1 MAVYN
6 DDVRMLIVFMYQFVK
21 EQIIHVMCRK
31 MIFCT
36 EITDVDEL
44 IKQLTEFVKD
54 NADGASEFCM
64 ELCVKYAGL
73 LSFGCNSICDL

>member
-1 MAVYN
+1 MKICLVLVLA
-6 DDVRMLIVFMYQFVK
+6 IVAAAAAAP
-21 EQIIHVMCRK
+21 
-31 MIFCT
+31 T
-36 EITDVDEL
+36 EVDAKIKLNVDEL